1 MVQLK
6 DIATIQT
13 GVYIKPSPHAET
25 LYLQLSDFDKDG
37 NFIDRIVSHVSIPA
51 KNDKHILSPKDLL
64 FAAKGSNNM
73 CIITPETN
81 KTCVASPSFIVI
93 RIKNK
98 EKILPEYIAWY
109 LNSPIIQNLLS
120 NYALGTAIKS
130 ITKNILEDLEIPIP
144 SVERQKAYIAL
155 DQLQKREQN
164 IYKAIA
170 EKHKQILDYKM
181 IKNIGL

>member
-13 GVYIKPSPHAET
+13 GVYIKPSPNSET

-37 NFIDRIVSHVSIPA
+37 IFIDRIVTYVSITE
-51 KNDKHILSPKDLL
+51 KNKKHILSSKDLL
-64 FAAKGSNNM
+64 FAAKGSKNI
-73 CIITPETN
+73 CVITPETN

-93 RIKNK
+93 RIKDK
-98 EKILPEYIAWY
+98 EKILPEYVAWY
-109 LNSPIIQNLLS
+109 LNSLFIQKLLQ
-120 NYALGTAIKS
+120 NNALGSAIKS
-130 ITKNILEDLEIPIP
+130 ITKNVLEDLEIPIP
-144 SVERQKAYIAL
+144 SIERQKAYIEL

-164 IYKAIA
+164 LYKAIA

-181 IKNIGL
+181 IKNI

>member
-13 GVYIKPSPHAET
+13 GVYIKPSPNSDT

-37 NFIDRIVSHVSIPA
+37 NFIDRIVTYVSIPE
-51 KNDKHILSPKDLL
+51 KNNKHLLSSKDLL
-64 FAAKGSNNM
+64 FAAKGNKNI

-81 KTCVASPSFIVI
+81 KACVASPSFIVI

-98 EKILPEYIAWY
+98 EKILPEYVAWY
-109 LNSPIIQNLLS
+109 LNSLFIQKLLQ
-120 NYALGTAIKS
+120 NNALGSAIKS
-130 ITKNILEDLEIPIP
+130 ITKNVLEDLEIPIP
-144 SVERQKAYIAL
+144 SIERQKAYIAL

-181 IKNIGL
+181 IKNI

>member
-13 GVYIKPSPHAET
+13 GIYIKPSPNSDT

-37 NFIDRIVSHVSIPA
+37 NFIDRIVSYVSIPP
-51 KNDKHILSPKDLL
+51 KNNKHLLSSKDLL
-64 FAAKGSNNM
+64 FAAKGNKNI

-81 KTCVASPSFIVI
+81 KACVASPSFIVI

-98 EKILPEYIAWY
+98 EKILPEYVAWY
-109 LNSPIIQNLLS
+109 LNSPIIQNLLQS
-120 NYALGTAIKS
+120 NALGSAIKS
-130 ITKNILEDLEIPIP
+130 ITKNVLEDLEIPIP
-144 SVERQKAYIAL
+144 SIERQKAYIEL

-164 IYKAIA
+164 LYKAIA

-181 IKNIGL
+181 IKNI